1 MQQYVLKIKLYIF
14 AFLPS
19 FNVTLRLRW
28 QRQFVILTRQ
38 TVIEIGVARYKGSSS
53 SRLIDFAGLAA
64 ALCY

>member
-19 FNVTLRLRW
+19 FNVTLRRRW

-38 TVIEIGVARYKGSSS
+38 TVIEIGVARYKGSS
-53 SRLIDFAGLAA
+53 RLIDFAGLAA